1 MGRYRHPAMKQF
13 ADQQVRYAP
22 QERKL
27 EQMAR
32 GEALLY
38 ELVPDKGYPYQYICY
53 RVTEYRPEVY
63 PDLVLDGKDVAH
75 DLRLFIED
83 LSASANLTPEEV
95 GEPVLTVE
103 DVSKLY
109 KISTKTVNRWRQR
122 GLVSRRFVVD
132 GRRRVGF
139 LKSSV
144 EKFVEQHADEVE
156 RGSRF
161 SQLSEEEKDEI
172 LQRARRLART
182 RSATLAEVS
191 RRIARKM
198 NRSPETVRYTI
209 KNHDKE
215 NPNMAIFPALR
226 GPLDDQ
232 TKQKIFSSYRRGIG
246 IEALAEKYHRTRS
259 TVYRIVNEMRAER
272 IFSTPIEYMYH
283 ESFDAPDADEV
294 ILGPEPV
301 PATAPRQTRPPA
313 GLPPYLK
320 SLYDVPLLSREQ
332 EFYLFRKM
340 NYLLHKAKKLRDSLD
355 LHHAKASQLDELDDL
370 YEQAQEVKRRIIRS
384 NLRLVVSIA
393 KRHVTASTNLFELIS
408 DGNVSLM
415 RAVEKFDFSR
425 GFKFSTYASWA
436 IMKNFARTIPAE
448 STHRDRFVTGQE
460 LAFEL
465 APDAR
470 LGEYEMELSHKRM
483 QSAVDKILE
492 KLDERE
498 RRIIA
503 CRYGLGD
510 EAGPQTLEQ
519 VGNQFGVTK
528 ERIRQIEARAMNK
541 LRKYASEDHLD
552 ISFLN

>member
-1 MGRYRHPAMKQF
+1 MGRYRHPALKQF
-13 ADQQVRYAP
+13 ADQQVRFAP
-22 QERKL
+22 PERKE
-27 EQMAR
+27 EQMERA
-32 GEALLY
+32 EALLQ
-38 ELVPDKGYPYQYICY
+38 ELTPEKEYPYQYICY
-53 RVTEYRPEVY
+53 RVTEYRPDNY
-63 PDLVLDGKDVAH
+63 PDLLLDGADVIH

-83 LSASANLTPEEV
+83 VSASTNVSPEDV
-95 GEPVLTVE
+95 DEPVLTVE
-103 DVSKLY
+103 EVSERFN
-109 KISTKTVNRWRQR
+109 ISTKTVNRWRQR
-122 GLVSRRFVVD
+122 GLVSRRFLVD

-139 LKSSV
+139 LESSV
-144 EKFVEQHADEVE
+144 ERFVRDHAEEVA
-156 RGSRF
+156 RGMRF
-161 SQLSEEEKDEI
+161 SQLSDDEREEI
-172 LQRARRLART
+172 LLRARRMAQR

-191 RRIARKM
+191 RRIAKKM
-198 NRSPETVRYTI
+198 ERSPETIRYTI
-209 KNHDKE
+209 KNHDRE
-215 NPNMAIFPALR
+215 NPNQAIFPTLR

-246 IEALAEKYHRTRS
+246 IEALAERYHRTRS

-272 IFSTPIEYMYH
+272 ILSTPIEYMYH
-283 ESFDAPDADEV
+283 ESFEAKDADAV
-294 ILGPEPV
+294 ILGPEPI
-301 PATAPRQTRPPA
+301 PATPPRQTRPPS

-332 EFYLFRKM
+332 EQYLFRKM
-340 NYLLHKAKKLRDSLD
+340 NYLLHKAKTLRDSLD
-355 LHHAKASQLDELDDL
+355 LHRAKASQLDELDKL
-370 YEQAQEVKRRIIRS
+370 HEQAQEVKRRIIRS

-393 KRHVTASTNLFELIS
+393 KRHVTPSTNLFELIS

-465 APDAR
+465 APDDR
-470 LGEYEMELSHKRM
+470 TGEYEMELSHARM

-492 KLDERE
+492 KLDDRE
-498 RRIIA
+498 RKIIA

-510 EAGPQTLEQ
+510 RTGPQTLEQ

-541 LRKYASEDHLD
+541 LRKYASEENMD